1 MLSPK
6 LPASS
11 LLTFRIHWFVS
22 NASFSPLFALIIFL
36 HQLGFLFEF
45 VCALDLCN
53 ISVSLVTT
61 VDTHTHTHDQM
72 DFLYCTFLKDL
83 ITFCFVLHNHFSIFL
98 ADSLFCRYHLCN
110 SLIYR
115 CFEVDSLFMSVPYQT
130 ERS

>member
-11 LLTFRIHWFVS
+11 LLTFRIHWFVF

-53 ISVSLVTT
+53 ISVLLVTT
-61 VDTHTHTHDQM
+61 VDTHTHTRPNG
-72 DFLYCTFLKDL
+72 L
-83 ITFCFVLHNHFSIFL
+83 FVLH
-98 ADSLFCRYHLCN
+98 LF
-110 SLIYR
+110 
-115 CFEVDSLFMSVPYQT
+115 
-130 ERS
+130 ERSYNILFRSS